1 MEGERR
7 SFLKEFVK
15 NPRTVGA
22 VGPSS
27 SHLAEAMVDEI
38 PWPEVR
44 TAVEVGP
51 GTGAFTG
58 AIRERLRED
67 ARFCVVE
74 INPSHC
80 ERLRV
85 RFPDLTIHEGS
96 AADLPSLCQD
106 KQVDGA
112 DVVISGLP
120 WAAFPSKL
128 QDELPDAIVKT
139 LRVGGRFASFSYVH
153 GLPTPAGKR
162 FRGEL
167 ERRFSVVDASEPVWR
182 NLPPAVVYR
191 CVK

>member
-27 SHLAEAMVDEI
+27 SHLAEAMVDRI
-38 PWPEVR
+38 PWADVR

-51 GTGAFTG
+51 GTGAVTR
-58 AIRERLRED
+58 AIRERVRDD
-67 ARFCVVE
+67 ASFCVVE
-74 INPSHC
+74 INPNHC
-80 ERLRV
+80 ERLRA

-96 AADLPSLCQD
+96 ATDLPSLCQD

-120 WAAFPSKL
+120 WAAFPSEL
-128 QDELPDAIVKT
+128 QDELLDALVKT
-139 LRVGGRFASFSYVH
+139 LRAGGRFATFAYMH

-167 ERRFSVVDASEPVWR
+167 ERRFSVVDTSEAIWR
-182 NLPPAVVYR
+182 NLPPALVYR